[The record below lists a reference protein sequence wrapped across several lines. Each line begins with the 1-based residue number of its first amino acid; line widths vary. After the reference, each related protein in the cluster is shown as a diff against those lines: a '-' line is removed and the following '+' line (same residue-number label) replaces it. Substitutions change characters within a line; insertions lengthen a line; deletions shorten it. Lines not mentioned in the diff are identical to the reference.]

1 LEKNRL
7 MPDFEIALPLG
18 AIAFYLYDS
27 VMLLHNSEVVFHKRL
42 KSWDWSLGSS
52 LFLFGKRLS
61 APGLLIPW
69 SLVLRSRWD
78 ARPATAARGAPG
90 TLATLESR
98 LLPVRILCTLMLLLL
113 LFGLPFT
120 AIVRGIGPEMLAVF
134 ASFYLLVVASIVVLI
149 ARRAE
154 LGLDNKAL
162 LALSIDALA
171 CAPFAVNLVG
181 KVSLRAISS
190 LDPLHFSNTQ
200 CSAER
205 NRELRTTLAAR
216 VDDLL
221 EFGAPDERDSS
232 ALRDFAAQLRSGEG

>member
-1 LEKNRL
+1 
-7 MPDFEIALPLG
+7 MT
-18 AIAFYLYDS
+18 
-27 VMLLHNSEVVFHKRL
+27 
-42 KSWDWSLGSS
+42 WDWSLGSS
-52 LFLFGKRLS
+52 LFLFGKRLA
-61 APGLLIPW
+61 APGRFLPW

-78 ARPATAARGAPG
+78 ARTATAAKCGPD

-98 LLPVRILCTLMLLLL
+98 LLPVRILCTLMLFLL

-134 ASFYLLVVASIVVLI
+134 AGFYLLVVASLVVLVV
-149 ARRAE
+149 RRAE

-162 LALSIDALA
+162 LALGIDALA

-190 LDPLHFSNTQ
+190 IDPLHFANTR
-200 CSAER
+200 CAAER

-221 EFGAPDERDSS
+221 AFGAPDERDSS

>member
-1 LEKNRL
+1 

-27 VMLLHNSEVVFHKRL
+27 VMLLYNNEVVFHKRL
-42 KSWDWSLGSS
+42 KYWDWSLGSS

-61 APGLLIPW
+61 APGLFVPW
-69 SLVLRSRWD
+69 SLVLRARWD
-78 ARPATAARGAPG
+78 ATTTGAAKTGPDA
-90 TLATLESR
+90 LATLESR
-98 LLPVRILCTLMLLLL
+98 LLPVRILCTLMLFLL

-134 ASFYLLVVASIVVLI
+134 AGFYLLVVASLVVLI

-162 LALSIDALA
+162 LALSVDALA

-181 KVSLRAISS
+181 KVSLRAIASF
-190 LDPLHFSNTQ
+190 DPLQFANTQ
-200 CSAER
+200 CPAER

>member
-1 LEKNRL
+1 

-27 VMLLHNSEVVFHKRL
+27 VMLLYSNEVVFHKRL
-42 KSWDWSLGSS
+42 KAWDWSLGSS

-61 APGLLIPW
+61 APGLFFPW
-69 SLVLRSRWD
+69 SMVLRSRWD
-78 ARPATAARGAPG
+78 AGTATAAKSGPD

-98 LLPVRILCTLMLLLL
+98 LLPVRILCTLMLFLLL
-113 LFGLPFT
+113 VALPFT

-134 ASFYLLVVASIVVLI
+134 ASFYLLVAASLVVLI
-149 ARRAE
+149 TRRAE
-154 LGLDNKAL
+154 FGLDNKAL

-181 KVSLRAISS
+181 KISLRAVASIN
-190 LDPLHFSNTQ
+190 PLQFSNTHCAAQ
-200 CSAER
+200 R
-205 NRELRTTLAAR
+205 NRELRTTLAAQ

-221 EFGAPDERDSS
+221 EFGAPDERDNS